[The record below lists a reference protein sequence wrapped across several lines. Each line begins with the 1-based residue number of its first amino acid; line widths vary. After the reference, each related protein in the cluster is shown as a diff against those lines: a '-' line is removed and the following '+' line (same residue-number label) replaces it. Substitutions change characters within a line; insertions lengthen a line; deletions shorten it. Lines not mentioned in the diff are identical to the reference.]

1 MFYSDEDGGVV
12 SGCEYSS
19 SPQCGTHFPAFL
31 LLFWSWGFKGGMMM
45 LILWCGIVYPPGRAE
60 CAALLDLNNVEV
72 GTASGAVA
80 MA

>member
-1 MFYSDEDGGVV
+1 
-12 SGCEYSS
+12 
-19 SPQCGTHFPAFL
+19 
-31 LLFWSWGFKGGMMM
+31 MM